1 MNKEII
7 KGQLKELKGKFR
19 QYWGKL
25 TEDDVSKLQGS
36 YEELEGLL
44 QKRYGYQKDRIE
56 KEIGAFVDTYSKN
69 RERTE

>member
-56 KEIGAFVDTYSKN
+56 KEITAFVDTYSKY
-69 RERTE
+69 REKAE